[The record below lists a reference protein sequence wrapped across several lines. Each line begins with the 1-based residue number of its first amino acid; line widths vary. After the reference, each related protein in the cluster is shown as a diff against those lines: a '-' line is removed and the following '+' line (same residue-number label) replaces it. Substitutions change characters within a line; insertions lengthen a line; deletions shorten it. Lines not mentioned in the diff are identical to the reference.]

1 MECFKIGIL
10 GSVDSGKY
18 TFVDVLKTNK
28 YDDGRGL
35 LRKYVMKHNH
45 ELESGRTSCIS
56 YNNVMINNKL
66 FNLVDLAGHESYLK
80 TTIYGLNALHLN
92 HVIIIIGANMG
103 INKIT
108 EEHYNLARVLNLSI
122 IFVVNKIDLCPDN
135 ILNNT
140 LNDLNKLTK
149 NNLNII
155 LNNDVNENIVQLEMY
170 NKIMNNNDLSNN
182 TMNNNDLSNNSNKY
196 PLFFIS
202 NKTGYGIDNVRSYL
216 SNLHDDFVS
225 NLHSEDSKN
234 NINNK
239 TNNDSIY
246 IIQETYTIKGIGIV
260 FYGYQKSGCI
270 KKNDVLKIG
279 PFGNQFYNISVRN
292 IRNVV
297 ETDVDVLKAGE
308 LGCLAIKQLN
318 KDFNFKREHI
328 KKGMYI
334 TNNPFCCHEFIAKI
348 YILHHP
354 TTIRENYQ
362 STIHCGSVIQA
373 AKITEIINIKKNVAS
388 DNKLLR
394 TGDQAKVRFQF
405 LFKPE
410 FIENESMFIFRENN
424 AKGVGKIINTINN

>member
-10 GSVDSGKY
+10 GSVDSGKS
-18 TFVDVLKTNK
+18 TFVGVLKTNK

-56 YNNVMINNKL
+56 YNNVMINDKL

-122 IFVVNKIDLCPDN
+122 IFVINKIDLCPDN

-140 LNDLNKLTK
+140 LKDLNKLTK
-149 NNLNII
+149 NSLNII
-155 LNNDVNENIVQLEMY
+155 ENSDINETITQLEMY
-170 NKIMNNNDLSNN
+170 KKIVNSNN
-182 TMNNNDLSNNSNKY
+182 IFNYNNKSDNIKY

-202 NKTGYGIDNVRSYL
+202 NKTGQGINNVRSYL
-216 SNLHDDFVS
+216 SNLHNNFVS
-225 NLHSEDSKN
+225 NLHSEDNKN
-234 NINNK
+234 NNK
-239 TNNDSIY
+239 KDNIY
-246 IIQETYTIKGIGIV
+246 IIQETYTVKGIGIV
-260 FYGYQKSGCI
+260 FYGYQKSGCTQ
-270 KKNDVLKIG
+270 KNDMLKIG

-297 ETDVDVLKAGE
+297 EKDVDILKKGE

-424 AKGVGKIINTINN
+424 AKGVGKIINTLS